1 MKFFLA
7 IFCILLFS
15 VLIAAKKSSSSKT
28 TSKSGK
34 TMKNKS
40 KKSSSLPKKKVSLDD
55 DNDDDDDDSNKDEF
69 DSPVSSSSF
78 AQSTFDLTKQLAV
91 SIGKVSKSLVKSTVD
106 LCVVKHVTEDQI
118 RGKWLLRQ
126 EVEVRKGIFVSCPAT
141 VQFMEDG
148 TVVTVFEGVQH
159 KNKLTFTERQWPL
172 KCTVKF
178 EAKAFQGMLNA
189 VNTLFQYLYLL

>member
-1 MKFFLA
+1 
-7 IFCILLFS
+7 
-15 VLIAAKKSSSSKT
+15 
-28 TSKSGK
+28 
-34 TMKNKS
+34 MKNKS

-55 DNDDDDDDSNKDEF
+55 DDDDSNKDEF
-69 DSPVSSSSF
+69 DNPVSSSSL

-178 EAKAFQGMLNA
+178 EAKAFQGMLNKEDI
-189 VNTLFQYLYLL
+189 LFQCIFSLLLTK

>member
-1 MKFFLA
+1 MKFFA
-7 IFCILLFS
+7 IFF
-15 VLIAAKKSSSSKT
+15 LIFCALVAAKKSSSKR

-34 TMKNKS
+34 TIKNKS
-40 KKSSSLPKKKVSLDD
+40 KSSSSLPKKKSVSLDD
-55 DNDDDDDDSNKDEF
+55 DGDDDDSKQDDF
-69 DSPVSSSSF
+69 DSPASSSL

-159 KNKLTFTERQWPL
+159 QTKLTFTERQWPL

-178 EAKAFQGMLNA
+178 EAKAFQGK
-189 VNTLFQYLYLL
+189 